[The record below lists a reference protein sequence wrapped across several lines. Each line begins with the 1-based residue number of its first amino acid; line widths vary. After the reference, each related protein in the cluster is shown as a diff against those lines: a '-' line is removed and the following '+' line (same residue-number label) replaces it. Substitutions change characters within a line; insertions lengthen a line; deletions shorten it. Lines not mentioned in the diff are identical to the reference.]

1 MKIKRFVA
9 TDMREALRLVR
20 EQQGPEAV
28 ILSSRR
34 TPEGLEVVSAVD
46 YDETLIESARPA
58 RSPASDA
65 GRSREDVYSA
75 VPQTRSER
83 FVDRLRRAR
92 TGQGLRSLPD
102 DTGVSGRVE
111 TVSRPTPRP
120 SKPSAP
126 APRQP
131 APPPKPAGVEP
142 TESAN
147 GSRSSQQD
155 VSSMRGEIN
164 ALRRMLEGQLSS
176 LAWHDFSR
184 RSPIKAALLRDL
196 LGLGLAPTLAQDL
209 VNATE
214 GDEDEL
220 AFAWRRSLGELA
232 QRIPVID
239 GDPVDAGGVVALFG
253 PTGVG
258 KTTTIAKLAARF
270 ARRHGPESVAIVS
283 ADDHRVGAQEQIF
296 SYGRML
302 DVPVYPAGSDEELS
316 RRLDRL
322 AHSRLVLIDTPGAA
336 CRNGALART
345 VEIIESAGR
354 ELLPYLVIAAN
365 AQLEAMI
372 ETMLV
377 FKRVPLQGVI
387 VTKID
392 EAASLGGAIS
402 ALIEQDLP
410 LAYAADGQDIPENLR
425 RASARNLVRRAVELR
440 SDQRPRVDE
449 GTLAQQLG
457 ELRHAFG

>member
-9 TDMREALRLVR
+9 IDMREALRLVR

-46 YDETLIESARPA
+46 YDETLIDSARPA
-58 RSPASDA
+58 QPKPDGATGHDD
-65 GRSREDVYSA
+65 DVYSA
-75 VPQTRSER
+75 SPRPGSER

-102 DTGVSGRVE
+102 DTVVPSRPAPAANDLGPAKRPAARRAAAPEKAPAAAVRSGRV
-111 TVSRPTPRP
+111 
-120 SKPSAP
+120 
-126 APRQP
+126 
-131 APPPKPAGVEP
+131 
-142 TESAN
+142 
-147 GSRSSQQD
+147 SSPVDEHD

-184 RSPIKAALLRDL
+184 RSPVKAALLKDL

-209 VNATE
+209 VNAGGE
-214 GDEDEL
+214 ENAEL
-220 AFAWRRSLGELA
+220 GFAWRRALGELA
-232 QRIPVID
+232 QRIPVVD
-239 GDPVDAGGVVALFG
+239 GDPVDDGGVVALFG

-302 DVPVYPAGSDEELS
+302 DVPVYPAGSNEELA

-322 AHSRLVLIDTPGAA
+322 TQSRLVLIDTPGAA
-336 CRNGALART
+336 CRNGALGRT
-345 VEIIESAGR
+345 IEIIESAGR
-354 ELLPYLVIAAN
+354 GLLPYLVLAAN
-365 AQLEAMI
+365 AQLEAMV
-372 ETMLV
+372 EALLV
-377 FKRVPLQGVI
+377 FRRVSLEGVI

-392 EAASLGGAIS
+392 EAASLGGVIS
-402 ALIEQDLP
+402 ALIEQRRP
-410 LAYAADGQDIPENLR
+410 LAYAADGQEIPENLR
-425 RASARNLVRRAVELR
+425 RASARNLVRRAIELR
-440 SDQRPRVDE
+440 SDHRPQADE
-449 GTLAQQLG
+449 ATLAQQLG
-457 ELRHAFG
+457 ELRYAFG